1 MVKLGIFGGT
11 FNPVHNAHLVAAQE
25 VREKMKLTR
34 VIFVPSA
41 HPPHKVEKNLA
52 AAAHRLNMLKLAIE
66 KIPYFSVSTLE
77 IDRGG
82 KSYSVDTMRELRKKY
97 GKKTEFFF
105 ILGIDA
111 AKEISTWKDVREFL
125 KMCKLITINR
135 PGFPSSPSPWHAPT
149 VSVRRSHPFRGTPI
163 GISSHLIRKRLGE
176 GRPVTYF
183 VPEKVEKYI
192 RRYKLYQR
200 NVKRKA

>member
-1 MVKLGIFGGT
+1 MVKIGIFGGT

-25 VREKMKLTR
+25 VREKMELTR

-97 GKKTEFFF
+97 GKKTEFYF
-105 ILGIDA
+105 ILGVDA
-111 AKEISTWKDVREFL
+111 VMDISTWKDVDTFL
-125 KMCKLITINR
+125 DLCNLVVINR
-135 PGFPSSPSPWHAPT
+135 PGFSLANAKGELPSMRTLSITS
-149 VSVRRSHPFRGTPI
+149 I
-163 GISSHLIRKRLGE
+163 GISSSYIKNRIKE
-176 GRPVTYF
+176 GKPITYM

>member
-1 MVKLGIFGGT
+1 M
-11 FNPVHNAHLVAAQE
+11 AAQE
-25 VREKMKLTR
+25 VREKMELTR

-97 GKKTEFFF
+97 GKKTEFYF
-105 ILGIDA
+105 ILGVDA
-111 AKEISTWKDVREFL
+111 VMDISTWKDVDTFL
-125 KMCKLITINR
+125 DLCNLVVINR
-135 PGFPSSPSPWHAPT
+135 PGFSLANAKGELPSMRTLSITS
-149 VSVRRSHPFRGTPI
+149 I
-163 GISSHLIRKRLGE
+163 GISSSHIKNRIKE
-176 GRPVTYF
+176 GKPITYM

>member
-1 MVKLGIFGGT
+1 MVKIGVFGGT

-25 VREKMKLTR
+25 VREKMELTR
-34 VIFVPSA
+34 IIFIPSA

-82 KSYSVDTMRELRKKY
+82 KSYSVDTMRQLRKQY
-97 GKKTEFFF
+97 GKKAEFYF
-105 ILGIDA
+105 ILGVDA
-111 AKEISTWKDVREFL
+111 VMDISTWKDVERFL
-125 KMCKLITINR
+125 DLCNLVVINR
-135 PGFPSSPSPWHAPT
+135 PGFSLVNAKGDLPSMRTLSITS
-149 VSVRRSHPFRGTPI
+149 I
-163 GISSHLIRKRLGE
+163 GISSSHIKNRIKE
-176 GRPVTYF
+176 GKPITYM

>member
-1 MVKLGIFGGT
+1 MVKIGIFGGT

-25 VREKMKLTR
+25 VREKMELTR

-97 GKKTEFFF
+97 GKKTEFYF
-105 ILGIDA
+105 ILGVDA
-111 AKEISTWKDVREFL
+111 VMDISTWKDVDTFL
-125 KMCKLITINR
+125 DLCNLVVINR
-135 PGFPSSPSPWHAPT
+135 PGFSLANAKGELPSMRTLSITS
-149 VSVRRSHPFRGTPI
+149 I
-163 GISSHLIRKRLGE
+163 GISSSHIKNRIKE
-176 GRPVTYF
+176 GKPITYM

>member
-1 MVKLGIFGGT
+1 MRGKVKIGVFGGT

-25 VREKMKLTR
+25 VREKMELTR

-52 AAAHRLNMLKLAIE
+52 AAAHRLNMLKLAIK

-82 KSYSVDTMRELRKKY
+82 KSYSVDTMRQLRKQY
-97 GKKTEFFF
+97 GKKAEFYF
-105 ILGIDA
+105 ILGVDA
-111 AKEISTWKDVREFL
+111 VMDISTWKDVERFL
-125 KMCKLITINR
+125 DLCNLVVINR
-135 PGFPSSPSPWHAPT
+135 PGFSLVNAKGDLPSMRTLSITS
-149 VSVRRSHPFRGTPI
+149 I
-163 GISSHLIRKRLGE
+163 GISSSHIKNRIKE
-176 GRPVTYF
+176 GKPITYM

>member
-1 MVKLGIFGGT
+1 VVKLGIFGGT

-34 VIFVPSA
+34 VIFIPSA
-41 HPPHKVEKNLA
+41 HPPHKVEKKLA

-111 AKEISTWKDVREFL
+111 AKEISTWKDVRDFL

-135 PGFPSSPSPWHAPT
+135 PGFSSSPSPLHTPT
-149 VSVRRSHPFRGTPI
+149 VSVTPI

-176 GRPVTYF
+176 GRPVTYL